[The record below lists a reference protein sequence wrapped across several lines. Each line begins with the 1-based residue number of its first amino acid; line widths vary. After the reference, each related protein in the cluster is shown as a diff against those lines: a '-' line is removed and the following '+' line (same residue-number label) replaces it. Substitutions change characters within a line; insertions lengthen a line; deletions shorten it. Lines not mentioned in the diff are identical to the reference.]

1 MNYMLDTNI
10 VSDLIAGNDTA
21 LRRVENLNMDDRLS
35 VCSIVLGEV
44 LYGLMRMPQGRR
56 REETIRYA
64 EDTLAMMDYA
74 PVPPE
79 AGDYYAS
86 IRVNVE
92 RRGLALADN
101 DIWIAAT
108 ALAHDAVLVT
118 RDTDFHRIESLAT
131 ENWAV

>member
-1 MNYMLDTNI
+1 MLDTNI
-10 VSDLIAGNDTA
+10 ISDLISGNDTT
-21 LRRVENLNMDDRLS
+21 LNRVENLNTHDRLS
-35 VCSIVLGEV
+35 LCSIVLGEI
-44 LYGLMRMPQGRR
+44 LYGLRRMPQGRR

-64 EDTLAMMDYA
+64 EDTLTMMDYV

-79 AGDYYAS
+79 AGDYYAR
-86 IRVNVE
+86 IRVNAE

-108 ALAHDAVLVT
+108 ALAHDAGLVT
-118 RDTDFHRIESLAT
+118 RDTDFQRIASLIT